1 MKLLVEPFLT
11 LGNDDAGLV
20 HDALLPSRTTPFVGE
35 MRDGSGADRLGEE
48 LQRLLREDD
57 HVLDPVRLAR
67 FDRQRA
73 LDCAADGDAGVARR
87 IAVAVCGRA
96 GGAALRDAP
105 GRSQTLTDRAGSEE
119 SVGLGRGTDS
129 LQSRIWNLH
138 EPAAR
143 LDRVD
148 DRAA

>member
-1 MKLLVEPFLT
+1 
-11 LGNDDAGLV
+11 
-20 HDALLPSRTTPFVGE
+20 
-35 MRDGSGADRLGEE
+35 
-48 LQRLLREDD
+48 
-57 HVLDPVRLAR
+57 
-67 FDRQRA
+67 
-73 LDCAADGDAGVARR
+73 
-87 IAVAVCGRA
+87 VAVCGRA

-148 DRAA
+148 DRAANEKEGGARLRHERRRDEAAGRRLGDAERFASLLQARGDLLGDR